1 MDLYAA
7 GFVMSTESQEWS
19 REAPKYKATRTV
31 TPSPNPRHRTE
42 APFSTQSDPDCW
54 QFGDRIIEAGE
65 EITST
70 DWPHLSFRPLNESG
84 RRVMEYFQGAMRS
97 RLPRSPWRDG
107 QVHLDDGLTSAAVTN
122 IPGPNLPRPMG
133 GTAA

>member
-1 MDLYAA
+1 M
-7 GFVMSTESQEWS
+7 TEPSQEWG
-19 REAPKYKATRTV
+19 REVPKYKATRTV

-107 QVHLDDGLTSAAVTN
+107 RVHLDDGLTAVAVSHVPPPQLTPWKGGNAA
-122 IPGPNLPRPMG
+122 
-133 GTAA
+133 